1 MAPRTTPKP
10 HAPPS
15 TPSKHHNNHHKKAS
29 KSPVY
34 ILASIVLISLILLIT
49 FSVILRVTSPNLHL
63 TITSLQHFNVTSS
76 SSPLNVTMSTELT
89 ISNRNYGPYSY
100 EKCKGVIFHN
110 DVMIGGGDVI
120 GGRVGARSRKAVSVS
135 MSFESNESNETELV
149 EIFVFVK
156 MSGRV
161 RVLKIRNRA
170 KTVEMNCTVRIDVTR
185 RFVTSSLC

>member
-1 MAPRTTPKP
+1 MAPRATPKP

-15 TPSKHHNNHHKKAS
+15 TPSKHHKKAS

-49 FSVILRVTSPNLHL
+49 FSVILRVTSPNLNL
-63 TITSLQHFNVTSS
+63 TITNVTSS
-76 SSPLNVTMSTELT
+76 SSLNVTMSTELT

-110 DVMIGGGDVI
+110 DVMIGGGDVS
-120 GGRVGARSRKAVSVS
+120 GGVVGARSRKSVS
-135 MSFESNESNETELV
+135 IAMSFESNETDLV
-149 EIFVFVK
+149 EVFVFVK

-161 RVLKIRNRA
+161 RVLKVRNRA
-170 KTVEMNCTVRIDVTR
+170 KTVEMNCTVRFDVTR